1 MMPDFTGILLLVIA
15 VSIDGF
21 GVGISYGIQKVKVP
35 LLAILMI
42 IFCSGLTVFTAML
55 LGDMIKSFLSP
66 AFSEYMGGVLLILLG
81 LFTLNNI
88 MRSKRKKDATAENGT
103 KLQDMKKVLRSPA
116 KADLD
121 RSGIISINEAAFLG
135 IALALDAFGAG
146 IAASFLAYSAVIT
159 AILVAIMSGVFL
171 IFGLRLGLLLAKYN
185 DIQFFTYL
193 PPILLITIGVFNL
206 I

>member
-1 MMPDFTGILLLVIA
+1 MPNYTGILLLVIA

-21 GVGISYGIQKVKVP
+21 GVGISYGIQKIKVP

-42 IFCSGLTVFTAML
+42 IFCSGLTVFMAMI

-66 AFSEYMGGVLLILLG
+66 VFSEKLGGVLLILLG
-81 LFTLNNI
+81 IFTLQNI
-88 MRSKRKKDATAENGT
+88 IRSNKKKEATVENAT
-103 KLQDMKKVLRSPA
+103 KLQDMKKVLRSPVQ
-116 KADLD
+116 ADLD
-121 RSGIISINEAAFLG
+121 RSGNISISEAAILG

-146 IAASFLAYSAVIT
+146 IAASLLDYSAVIT

-193 PPILLITIGVFNL
+193 PSLLLITIGVFNL
-206 I
+206 IF